1 MSNVDERITERLA
14 EAAAL
19 SKRAGGILAAILY
32 DEPMTPELSK
42 EIEESRAALDE
53 AATTLADIA
62 AGMVSG

>member
-1 MSNVDERITERLA
+1 MNNVNERITARLA

-19 SKRAGGILAAILY
+19 STKAEGILAAVLY

-42 EIEESRAALDE
+42 EIEESRVALDE